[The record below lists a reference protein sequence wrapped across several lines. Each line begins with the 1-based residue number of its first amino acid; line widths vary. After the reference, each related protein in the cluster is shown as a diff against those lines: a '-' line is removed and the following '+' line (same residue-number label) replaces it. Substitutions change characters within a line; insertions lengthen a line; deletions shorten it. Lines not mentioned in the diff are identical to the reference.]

1 MVEAGCVHPRGLNPS
16 FANALNWAT
25 TEHANVVAAVLTLP
39 QAERRTS
46 LLTSLRGASVKC
58 SIIQRSSR
66 PSRTL
71 RFLGA

>member
-46 LLTSLRGASVKC
+46 LLTSLRGGSVKC